1 MNSLTHRFLALFYTG
16 LVLLVGNTHLT
27 AQQTGAV
34 PTRDQVEEQYTW
46 NVTDLFESDE
56 AWEDAFKEADGLIG
70 GFDQYEGQLGKSG
83 KTLLAALKHGE
94 KTYMLFERLY
104 SYAARKRD
112 EDLGNT
118 TYQAMAQRMQGL
130 YTKLANATAFMDP
143 EIIAVADKK
152 LQRFIRREKDLQLY
166 DFYLDNLRRSRAHIL
181 PKEQEELLAL
191 AGEVTS
197 GPNNAFGM
205 LTNADFKWGTIKD
218 EKGNDV
224 EMSSGRY
231 YYFMTS
237 GDRRV
242 RHDAYKELYVP
253 YRGHVNT
260 MTAMLTTQIKRDIF
274 YTRARKYDSSL
285 EAALDGPNIPVS
297 VYHNLVNT
305 INDNLVP
312 LQRWASIKKRVLGI
326 KELHPYDTYAPL
338 FPEVEKKYTYEEAQA
353 MIKEA
358 LMPLGDKVQTILD
371 KAFAERWID
380 VYENKG
386 KRSGAYS
393 AGIYGVHPY
402 ILINFNGTLN
412 SVMTLAH
419 ELGHTIHS
427 YLSNET
433 QPYIYADYATF
444 NAEVASTT
452 NEALLMDYLLARA
465 ESDAEKL
472 SLLQQYVQDIG
483 STFYRQTRFAE
494 FELAAH
500 QLVENDEP
508 LTHEVI
514 SKLFGEMYQK
524 YWGPEMV
531 VDNDEALS
539 WSRIP
544 HFYYTYYVYTY
555 ATSFAASQMV
565 ARRIREEGQPAV
577 DDFLKF
583 LSSGGSDYPINLL
596 KIAGVDMSTPAPIE
610 ATAAKMDELLD
621 QIEAILARK

>member
-1 MNSLTHRFLALFYTG
+1 MNSLTHRFLALFCAG
-16 LVLLVGNTHLT
+16 LILLVGHTRLA

-46 NVTDLFESDE
+46 DVTDLFESDE
-56 AWEDAFKEADGLIG
+56 AWEEAFDKADGLIG

-94 KTYMLFERLY
+94 KTYLLFERLY

-118 TYQAMAQRMQGL
+118 TYQAMVQRMQGL
-130 YTKLANATAFMDP
+130 STKLASATAFINP
-143 EIIAVADKK
+143 EILSIPDKK
-152 LQRFIRREKDLQLY
+152 LQRFMRKEEGLQLY
-166 DFYLDNLRRSRAHIL
+166 DFYLEDLRRSKAHIL

-197 GPNNAFGM
+197 GPGNAFGM
-205 LTNADFKWGTIKD
+205 LTNTDFKWGTIKD

-224 EMSSGRY
+224 EMSRTRY
-231 YYFMTS
+231 YYFMES

-242 RHDAYKELYVP
+242 RHDAYRELYVP
-253 YRGHVNT
+253 FEGHINT
-260 MTAMLTTQIKRDIF
+260 MNALLTTQIKRDIF
-274 YTRARKYDSSL
+274 YAKARKYDSSL

-297 VYHNLVNT
+297 VYNNLVNT
-305 INDNLVP
+305 INDNLAP
-312 LQRWASIKKRVLGI
+312 LHRWASIKKRVLGV

-338 FPEVEKKYTYEEAQA
+338 FPEVEKKYTYEEAQVI
-353 MIKEA
+353 IKEA
-358 LMPLGDKVQTILD
+358 LKPLGDKVQLILD
-371 KAFAERWID
+371 RVFAERWID

-386 KRSGAYS
+386 KQGGAYS

-402 ILINFNGTLN
+402 ILMNFDGTLS
-412 SVMTLAH
+412 SVFTLAH
-419 ELGHTIHS
+419 ELGHTMHS
-427 YLSNET
+427 YLSNEA
-433 QPYIYADYATF
+433 QPYVYAHYATF

-472 SLLQQYVQDIG
+472 SLLQKYVQNIRT
-483 STFYRQTRFAE
+483 TFYRQTRFAE

-508 LTHEVI
+508 LTHEVVN
-514 SKLFGEMYQK
+514 KLFGEMYQK

-531 VDNDEALS
+531 VDDEEALS

-544 HFYYTYYVYTY
+544 HFYLNYYVYTY
-555 ATSFAASQMV
+555 ATSFAASQLV

-577 DDFLKF
+577 EDFLKF
-583 LSSGGSDYPINLL
+583 LSSGGSDYPIELL
-596 KIAGVDMSTPAPIE
+596 KIAGVDMSTPASIE
-610 ATAAKMDELLD
+610 ATTAKMNELLD
-621 QIEAILARK
+621 QMEAILARK

>member
-1 MNSLTHRFLALFYTG
+1 M
-16 LVLLVGNTHLT
+16 
-27 AQQTGAV
+27 
-34 PTRDQVEEQYTW
+34 
-46 NVTDLFESDE
+46 
-56 AWEDAFKEADGLIG
+56 
-70 GFDQYEGQLGKSG
+70 DQYEGQLDKSG

-94 KTYMLFERLY
+94 KTYMLFERLD

-118 TYQAMAQRMQGL
+118 TCQALAQRMQGL
-130 YTKLANATAFMDP
+130 GTKLANAAAFVDP
-143 EIIAVADKK
+143 EILAIPDKK
-152 LQRFIRREKDLQLY
+152 LQRFMRREEGLQLY
-166 DFYLDNLRRSRAHIL
+166 DFYLEDLRRSRAHIL
-181 PKEQEELLAL
+181 PKEQGELLAL

-197 GPNNAFGM
+197 GPSTAFGM

-218 EKGNDV
+218 ETGNDV
-224 EMSSGRY
+224 EMSGGRY

-253 YRGHVNT
+253 FQGHINT

-274 YTRARKYDSSL
+274 YAKARKYDSSL
-285 EAALDGPNIPVS
+285 KAALDGPNIPVS

-305 INDNLVP
+305 INDNLAP
-312 LQRWASIKKRVLGI
+312 LQRWASIKKRVLGV

-338 FPEVEKKYTYEEAQA
+338 FPDVEKKYTYEEAQE

-358 LMPLGDKVQTILD
+358 LKPLGDKVQLILE
-371 KAFAERWID
+371 KAFTERWID

-386 KRSGAYS
+386 KRGGAYLS
-393 AGIYGVHPY
+393 GIYGVHPY
-402 ILINFNGTLN
+402 ILMNFDGTLN
-412 SVMTLAH
+412 SVFTLAH
-419 ELGHTIHS
+419 ELGHSMHS
-427 YLSNET
+427 YLTNET
-433 QPYIYADYATF
+433 QPYIYADYAAF

-452 NEALLMDYLLARA
+452 NEALLMDYLLGRA
-465 ESDAEKL
+465 KSDAERL
-472 SLLQQYVQDIG
+472 SLLQQHVQDIG
-483 STFYRQTRFAE
+483 VTFYRQTRFAE

-508 LTHEVI
+508 LTHEVVN
-514 SKLFGEMYQK
+514 KLFGEMYRK

-531 VDNDEALS
+531 VGEEEALS

-555 ATSFAASQMV
+555 ATSFAASQLV

-577 DDFLKF
+577 EDFLKF
-583 LSSGGSDYPINLL
+583 LSSGGSDYPIELL

-610 ATAAKMDELLD
+610 ATTAKMNELLD
-621 QIEAILARK
+621 QMEAILARK

>member
-1 MNSLTHRFLALFYTG
+1 MYSRTHRYLTVFCAS
-16 LVLLVGNTHLT
+16 LVLLVGHTRLA
-27 AQQTGAV
+27 AQQIDAV

-46 NVTDLFESDE
+46 DVTDLFESDE
-56 AWEDAFKEADGLIG
+56 AWEDAFREAEGLVG
-70 GFDQYEGQLGKSG
+70 GFARYEGQLGKSG
-83 KTLLAALKHGE
+83 KTLLESLKHGE

-104 SYAARKRD
+104 SYAGRKRD

-118 TYQAMAQRMQGL
+118 TYQALAQRMQGL
-130 YTKLANATAFMDP
+130 GTKLANATAFADP
-143 EIIAVADKK
+143 EILAIPDKK
-152 LQRFIRREKDLQLY
+152 LQRFMRKEEGLQLY
-166 DFYLDNLRRSRAHIL
+166 DFYLEDLRRSKAHIL

-191 AGEVTS
+191 AGAVTR

-205 LTNADFKWGTIKD
+205 LTNADFKWETIKD

-224 EMSSGRY
+224 EMSRSRY
-231 YYFMTS
+231 YYFMKS

-253 YRGHVNT
+253 FQGHINT
-260 MTAMLTTQIKRDIF
+260 MNALLTTQIKRDIF
-274 YTRARKYDSSL
+274 YSKARKYDSSL

-305 INDNLVP
+305 VNDNLAP
-312 LQRWASIKKRVLGI
+312 LQRWASIKKRVLGVD
-326 KELHPYDTYAPL
+326 ELHPYDTYAPL

-353 MIKEA
+353 LIKEA
-358 LMPLGDKVQTILD
+358 LRPLGDKVQLILD

-386 KRSGAYS
+386 KRGGAYS
-393 AGIYGVHPY
+393 AGIYSVHPY
-402 ILINFNGTLN
+402 ILMNFDGTLS

-419 ELGHTIHS
+419 ELGHTMHS
-427 YLSNET
+427 YLSNKA
-433 QPYIYADYATF
+433 QPFIYASYATF

-452 NEALLMDYLLARA
+452 NEALLVDYLLARA

-472 SLLQQYVQDIG
+472 SLLQQYVQNIG

-500 QLVENDEP
+500 QLVENDQP
-508 LTHEVI
+508 LTHEVVN
-514 SKLFGEMYQK
+514 KLFGEIYQK

-531 VDNDEALS
+531 VDDEEALS

-565 ARRIREEGQPAV
+565 ARRLREEGQPAV

-583 LSSGGSDYPINLL
+583 LSSGGSDYPIELL
-596 KIAGVDMSTPAPIE
+596 KIAGVDMSTSAPIE
-610 ATAAKMDELLD
+610 ATTTKMNELLD
-621 QIEAILARK
+621 QMEAILERK

>member
-1 MNSLTHRFLALFYTG
+1 MNSLIHRFLALFYAG
-16 LVLLVGNTHLT
+16 LILLVGYSRLT

-46 NVTDLFESDE
+46 DMTDLFESDE
-56 AWEDAFKEADGLIG
+56 AWEEAFKEAGDLIG
-70 GFDQYEGQLGKSG
+70 GFDQYEGQLDKSG
-83 KTLLAALKHGE
+83 KMLLAALKHGE

-118 TYQAMAQRMQGL
+118 TYQALIQRMQGL
-130 YTKLANATAFMDP
+130 GTKLSNTTAFMDP
-143 EIIAVADKK
+143 EIIAIPDKK
-152 LQRFIRREKDLQLY
+152 LRRFMRREEDLQLY
-166 DFYLDNLRRSRAHIL
+166 DFYLEDLRRSRAHIL

-191 AGEVTS
+191 AGEVAS
-197 GPNNAFGM
+197 GPNNTFGM

-224 EMSSGRY
+224 EMSSTRY
-231 YYFMTS
+231 YYFMES

-253 YRGHVNT
+253 FEGHINT
-260 MTAMLTTQIKRDIF
+260 MNALLTTQIKRDIF
-274 YTRARKYDSSL
+274 YAKARKYDSSL

-305 INDNLVP
+305 INDNLAP
-312 LQRWASIKKRVLGI
+312 LQRWASIKKRVLGVD
-326 KELHPYDTYAPL
+326 ELHPYDTYAPL

-358 LMPLGDKVQTILD
+358 LEPLGDKVQLILD
-371 KAFAERWID
+371 KVFAEQWID

-402 ILINFNGTLN
+402 ILMNFDGTLS
-412 SVMTLAH
+412 SVFTLAH
-419 ELGHTIHS
+419 ELGHTMHS
-427 YLSNET
+427 YLSNEA
-433 QPYIYADYATF
+433 QPYVYAHYATF

-472 SLLQQYVQDIG
+472 SLLKKYVQNIRT
-483 STFYRQTRFAE
+483 TFYRQTRFAE
-494 FELAAH
+494 FELAVH

-508 LTHEVI
+508 LTHEVVN
-514 SKLFGEMYQK
+514 KLFGEMYQK
-524 YWGPEMV
+524 YWGHEMV
-531 VDNDEALS
+531 VDDEEALS

-544 HFYYTYYVYTY
+544 HFYRNYYVYTY
-555 ATSFAASQMV
+555 ATSFAASQLV

-583 LSSGGSDYPINLL
+583 LSSGGSDYPIELL

-610 ATAAKMDELLD
+610 ATTAKMNELLN
-621 QIEAILARK
+621 QMEAILARK

>member
-1 MNSLTHRFLALFYTG
+1 MSSCMQRYLTVFCAG
-16 LVLLVGNTHLT
+16 IVLLVGINRLA

-46 NVTDLFESDE
+46 DVTDLFESDE
-56 AWEDAFKEADGLIG
+56 AWEAAFQRADGLIG

-104 SYAARKRD
+104 SYASRKRD

-130 YTKLANATAFMDP
+130 GTKLANAAAFVDP
-143 EIIAVADKK
+143 EILAIPDKK
-152 LQRFIRREKDLQLY
+152 LQRFMRKEEGLQLY
-166 DFYLDNLRRSRAHIL
+166 DFYLEDLLRSRAHIL

-191 AGEVTS
+191 AGAVTS

-205 LTNADFKWGTIKD
+205 LTNTDFKWGTIKD

-224 EMSSGRY
+224 EMSRSRY

-237 GDRRV
+237 SDRRV

-253 YRGHVNT
+253 FQGHINT
-260 MTAMLTTQIKRDIF
+260 MNALLTTQIKRDIF
-274 YTRARKYDSSL
+274 YSKARKYDSSL
-285 EAALDGPNIPVS
+285 GAAMDGPNIPVS
-297 VYHNLVNT
+297 VYNNLVNT
-305 INDNLVP
+305 INDNLAP
-312 LQRWASIKKRVLGI
+312 LHRWASIKKRVLGV

-358 LMPLGDKVQTILD
+358 LKPLGDKVQLILD
-371 KAFAERWID
+371 RAFAERWID
-380 VYENKG
+380 VYENKS
-386 KRSGAYS
+386 KRGGAYS

-402 ILINFNGTLN
+402 ILMNFDGTLS
-412 SVMTLAH
+412 SVFTLAH
-419 ELGHTIHS
+419 ELGHTMHS

-433 QPYIYADYATF
+433 QPYVYADYATF
-444 NAEVASTT
+444 SAEVASTT
-452 NEALLMDYLLARA
+452 NEALLRDYLLNRA

-483 STFYRQTRFAE
+483 VTFYRQTRFAE
-494 FELAAH
+494 FEHDIH

-508 LTHEVI
+508 LTHEVVN
-514 SKLFGEMYQK
+514 KLFGEMYQK
-524 YWGPEMV
+524 YWGAEMV
-531 VDNDEALS
+531 MDEEEALS

-555 ATSFAASQMV
+555 ATSFAASQLV

-577 DDFLKF
+577 DDYLKF
-583 LSSGGSDYPINLL
+583 LSSGGSDYPIELL
-596 KIAGVDMSTPAPIE
+596 KIAGVDMSTPTPIE
-610 ATAAKMDELLD
+610 ATTAKMNELLD
-621 QIEAILARK
+621 QMEAILARK